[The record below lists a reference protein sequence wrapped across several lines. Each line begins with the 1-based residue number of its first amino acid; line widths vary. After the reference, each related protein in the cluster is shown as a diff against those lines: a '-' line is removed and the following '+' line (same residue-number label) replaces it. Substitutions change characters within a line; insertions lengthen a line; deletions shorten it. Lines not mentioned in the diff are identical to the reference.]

1 MKKKIVTSVVIT
13 VLFALLIITS
23 SFMALVSIQEIK
35 NTKSIL
41 KNYNDIVIHSNN
53 LTKDYLKTFKINNV
67 EISFTLIDKSGK
79 VLYGDK
85 GDFSDN
91 EINDARNKGLGYSER
106 HNPEI
111 KQDMIY
117 CATSF
122 DNGMVLRSGVPIKTM
137 EFLVHEDMKY
147 YLIVLGIVFL
157 LSIALALKLVRL
169 IVEPVKNLENVTFK
183 IANGDLNTRVHINSN
198 DELGS
203 LGKTFNNMADQLQS
217 KIREVLDKQNRL
229 ESILRSM
236 QSGVIALDRKNNIIT
251 MNPYAKDIFGI
262 KKNIVGENISNYI
275 DDKNLNKIM
284 LSDNNEEKEIKI
296 KKPYKKVL
304 KIKKDAMINGYER
317 IGDVIAI
324 QDITEMKRLEN
335 MRTQFVANVS
345 HELKTPL
352 TSIKGFSE
360 TLRFVEDKETRDKFL
375 DIIDKESTRL
385 TRLIDDILTLSNL
398 ENCEIEELEEFLPDK
413 IIEDAVNILKDQ
425 SEKKN
430 IKIHFDS
437 RNRHSILGRE
447 DKFLQ
452 VAINLIENAIK
463 YSDEDTNIYIKS
475 YTDSKEYILKVKDE
489 GMGIPKEDLPR
500 IFERFYRVD
509 KARKR
514 GGTGLGLAITKH
526 IIKSFGGTIEVD
538 SDYGIGSTF
547 TFKIKYI

>member
-53 LTKDYLKTFKINNV
+53 LTKEYLKTFKINNV
-67 EISFTLIDKSGK
+67 EISFTLIDRSGK

>member
-360 TLRFVEDKETRDKFL
+360 TLRFVEDKGTRDKFL

-475 YTDSKEYILKVKDE
+475 YTDSNEYILKVKDE

>member
-475 YTDSKEYILKVKDE
+475 YTDSNEYILKVKDE

>member
-53 LTKDYLKTFKINNV
+53 LTKEYLKTFKINNV
-67 EISFTLIDKSGK
+67 EISFTLIDRSGK

-526 IIKSFGGTIEVD
+526 IIKSFGGIIEVD

>member
-79 VLYGDK
+79 VIYGDK

-91 EINDARNKGLGYSER
+91 EINDAKIKGVGYSER

-360 TLRFVEDKETRDKFL
+360 TLRFVEDKETREKFL

-413 IIEDAVNILKDQ
+413 IIEDAINILKDQ
-425 SEKKN
+425 SDKKN
-430 IKIHFDS
+430 IKIHFES

-463 YSDEDTNIYIKS
+463 YSEEDTNIFIKS
-475 YTDSKEYILKVKDE
+475 YTDSKDYILKVKDE

>member
-262 KKNIVGENISNYI
+262 KKNIVGENISNY
-275 DDKNLNKIM
+275 
-284 LSDNNEEKEIKI
+284 
-296 KKPYKKVL
+296 
-304 KIKKDAMINGYER
+304 
-317 IGDVIAI
+317 
-324 QDITEMKRLEN
+324 
-335 MRTQFVANVS
+335 
-345 HELKTPL
+345 
-352 TSIKGFSE
+352 
-360 TLRFVEDKETRDKFL
+360 
-375 DIIDKESTRL
+375 
-385 TRLIDDILTLSNL
+385 
-398 ENCEIEELEEFLPDK
+398 
-413 IIEDAVNILKDQ
+413 
-425 SEKKN
+425 
-430 IKIHFDS
+430 
-437 RNRHSILGRE
+437 
-447 DKFLQ
+447 
-452 VAINLIENAIK
+452 
-463 YSDEDTNIYIKS
+463 
-475 YTDSKEYILKVKDE
+475 
-489 GMGIPKEDLPR
+489 
-500 IFERFYRVD
+500 
-509 KARKR
+509 
-514 GGTGLGLAITKH
+514 
-526 IIKSFGGTIEVD
+526 
-538 SDYGIGSTF
+538 
-547 TFKIKYI
+547 

>member
-91 EINDARNKGLGYSER
+91 EINDAKVKGIGYSER

-111 KQDMIY
+111 RQDMIY

-122 DNGMVLRSGVPIKTM
+122 DDGMVLRSGVPIKTM
-137 EFLVHEDMKY
+137 EFLVREDMKY

-203 LGKTFNNMADQLQS
+203 LGRTFNNMADQLQS

-385 TRLIDDILTLSNL
+385 TRLIDDILTLSDL

-430 IKIHFDS
+430 IKIHFES
-437 RNRHSILGRE
+437 RNRYSILGRE

-463 YSDEDTNIYIKS
+463 YSEEDTNIYIKS
-475 YTDSKEYILKVKDE
+475 YTDSKDYILKVKDE

-500 IFERFYRVD
+500 VFERFYRVD

-538 SDYGIGSTF
+538 SEYGIGSTF

>member
-67 EISFTLIDKSGK
+67 EISFTLIDRSGK

>member
-122 DNGMVLRSGVPIKTM
+122 DDGMVLRSGVPIKTM

-475 YTDSKEYILKVKDE
+475 YTDSNEYILKVKDE